1 MKLFN
6 ANVLLTILF
15 VICYSVCHMND
26 DIQLLSSDS
35 IVKCDKASRILL
47 KVYEGYN
54 ASIKPIPRV
63 NLVDT
68 NILHTALFLIFY
80 SVWHMNDDIQ
90 LLSIDFTIKCDKTS
104 RILFKVCEGCNA
116 SINPIPRVKL
126 VDTNVLLTIL
136 FVIFYSVCHM
146 NDDVQL
152 LSSDSIVKCDK
163 ASGILLKVYEGCNA
177 SMSPIPRV
185 KLVDANKMRL

>member
-1 MKLFN
+1 MNDDVQLSSSDFTMKCDETSRILFEVYEGYN
-6 ANVLLTILF
+6 ASINPIPRVKLVDTNILLTILF
-15 VICYSVCHMND
+15 VIFYSVCHMND
-26 DIQLLSSDS
+26 DVQLLSSD
-35 IVKCDKASRILL
+35 
-47 KVYEGYN
+47 
-54 ASIKPIPRV
+54 
-63 NLVDT
+63 
-68 NILHTALFLIFY
+68 
-80 SVWHMNDDIQ
+80 
-90 LLSIDFTIKCDKTS
+90 FTTKCDKTS
-104 RILFKVCEGCNA
+104 RILFKVYEGYNA

-152 LSSDSIVKCDK
+152 LSSDSIMKCDK

-177 SMSPIPRV
+177 SMNPIPRV